1 LETSDIVRTLQGL
14 APNDHAVLLYSNTNT
29 KRELVFPFLQVALE
43 NHGVAFYV
51 TEHEAFDEVREAMR
65 HWGISVDRYQSDRS
79 LAIAD
84 YKAFTTAEE
93 RLNEFKTSQLLRNL
107 TERLMERGG
116 PVRVVVDATW
126 SVKRGM
132 FDDIIKRERALG
144 RRLELP
150 LTMVCAYEETIADT
164 REGEFLIEMLRTHSH
179 AIFPG
184 IALLLT

>member
-1 LETSDIVRTLQGL
+1 
-14 APNDHAVLLYSNTNT
+14 
-29 KRELVFPFLQVALE
+29 
-43 NHGVAFYV
+43 
-51 TEHEAFDEVREAMR
+51 
-65 HWGISVDRYQSDRS
+65 
-79 LAIAD
+79 
-84 YKAFTTAEE
+84 
-93 RLNEFKTSQLLRNL
+93 
-107 TERLMERGG
+107 
-116 PVRVVVDATW
+116 VVDATW